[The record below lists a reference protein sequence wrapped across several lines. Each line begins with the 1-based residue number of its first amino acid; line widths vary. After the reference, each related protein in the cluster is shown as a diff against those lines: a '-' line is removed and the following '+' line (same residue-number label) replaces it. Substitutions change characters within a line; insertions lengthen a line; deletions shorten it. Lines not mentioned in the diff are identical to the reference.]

1 MNKLIVAAFPAAAIK
16 FMVQSDDEEVSSQ
29 QLCFQPDFEKT
40 FNQYL
45 DDKYDIKEIYVLG
58 PKTYIGNIIS
68 MIKGLTNLP
77 VIEEGI

>member
-29 QLCFQPDFEKT
+29 RLCFQPDFEKT

>member
-29 QLCFQPDFEKT
+29 QLCFQPDLEKT

-68 MIKGLTNLP
+68 MVKGLTNLP